1 MPKHRVTA
9 PRDAWPEVL
18 RVRFDALALSEH
30 QRHRL
35 GHALGRWVLLAPDP
49 IDVTRETCEA
59 VIAPIQ
65 RTQRGVAASLRQV
78 LGLVFPEA
86 APMLYSLREPRRR
99 NPRDPR
105 VDFAEHL
112 KRHLARCPQE
122 WQERAAPMVIVD
134 PDGLGDGLLVEAW
147 AASTL
152 KRCVEAAGRYF
163 DCCRVSGLPCVLH
176 SSGVKARLREMQ
188 KDGRRPTAAC
198 IEIASLLALSR
209 ALHPEIDHGWLEDTH
224 RKLKKISAASP
235 SRNAGRALPA
245 DDLRQFGLEVFELAD
260 RKFDKARLR
269 RDFEEA
275 HMLARTALAL
285 VLLTEAPM
293 RVGALASVDVTPGL
307 LSRLVMI
314 HVEGCD
320 TKTGEAE
327 TRLFSSEA
335 VRCLSSYI
343 SRHRAAMALPS
354 ENKLFVGD
362 NGLAV
367 LGATLSENIGRLTE
381 DRLDRRVTAHPI
393 RHSAANYIVARA
405 PEEAALASVI
415 LGHRTRGVTPV
426 YTRRAGQVLAS
437 KTHAETARRTAERLG
452 ADTEVFRRKTAKT
465 PRRTRQDRPLGK
477 KGQNAAEELPR

>member
-9 PRDAWPEVL
+9 PRDAWPDVL
-18 RVRFDALALSEH
+18 RVRFDALSLSEH

-35 GHALGRWVLLAPDP
+35 GHALGRWVLLAPNP
-49 IDVTRETCEA
+49 LEVTRQRCED
-59 VIAPIQ
+59 VIAPVQ
-65 RTQRGVAASLRQV
+65 REKSDLAASMRQV

-86 APMLYSLREPRRR
+86 APMLYSLRKPRRR
-99 NPRDPR
+99 KPRDPR
-105 VDFAEHL
+105 VDLAEHL
-112 KRHLARCPQE
+112 KRHLARCPQD
-122 WQERAAPMVIVD
+122 WQERAAPMMIVD

-147 AASTL
+147 AESTL
-152 KRCVEAAGRYF
+152 KRSVEAAGRYF
-163 DCCRVSGLPCVLH
+163 DCCRLSDLPCVLR
-176 SSGVKARLREMQ
+176 SDGVKARLREMQ
-188 KDGRRPTAAC
+188 TDGCRPTAAC
-198 IEIASLLALSR
+198 MEIASLLALSR
-209 ALHPEIDHGWLEDTH
+209 ALYPEIDYDWLEKTK

-245 DDLRQFGLEVFELAD
+245 DDLRRFGLETFVLAE
-260 RKFDKARLR
+260 RKFVEARLR

-293 RVGALASVDVTPGL
+293 RVGALASVDVTPDL

-343 SRHRAAMALPS
+343 SRHRAAMALPT

-381 DRLDRRVTAHPI
+381 DRLGRRVTAHPI
-393 RHSAANYIVARA
+393 RHSAANFIVARA

-415 LGHRTRGVTPV
+415 LGHRTTAVTPV

-437 KTHAETARRTAERLG
+437 QSHAEAARRTAERLG
-452 ADTEVFRRKTAKT
+452 VDTEVFRKQP
-465 PRRTRQDRPLGK
+465 PRAPRSKRQKRMLR
-477 KGQNAAEELPR
+477 QEW